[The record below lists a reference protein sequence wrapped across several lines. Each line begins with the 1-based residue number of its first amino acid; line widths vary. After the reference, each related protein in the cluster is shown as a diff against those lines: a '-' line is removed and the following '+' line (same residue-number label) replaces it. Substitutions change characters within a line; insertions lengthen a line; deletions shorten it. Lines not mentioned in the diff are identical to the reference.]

1 MGSTSTLAGV
11 PELDDVTARRA
22 LPGRQAPALV
32 ASVADLIGGTPA
44 VELGRLRRRLGLDG
58 RLVAKLE
65 YLSPGL
71 SKKDRVA
78 KAMVEQALEHG
89 HLQPG
94 QPVVE
99 LTSGNTGTGLAL
111 VCRALGH
118 PFVAVMSEGN
128 TPERA
133 RMMRAFGAE
142 VVLVP
147 QSPGGVPG
155 QVSGADLTLVD
166 QRTQELVAER
176 GAYRTDQFT
185 LPASADVHYR
195 ETGPELWAQCG
206 QRVDAF
212 VSFVGSAGSFAGVA
226 RFLHEVSATV
236 QCYVV
241 EPVGAA
247 VLAGEQVTAAD
258 HRIQGGGYS
267 RSHLPLLDAE
277 HVDGFVAVTDDDALR
292 HARLLAEHEGVLGG
306 FSTGADCAAAVDL
319 LRGPLSGATVAFL
332 ASDSGMK
339 YLSTDLY

>member
-1 MGSTSTLAGV
+1 M
-11 PELDDVTARRA
+11 PDRDDVTARCASPRR
-22 LPGRQAPALV
+22 PAPPLV
-32 ASVADLIGGTPA
+32 GSVADLIGGTPA
-44 VELGRLRRRLGLDG
+44 VELSRLRRHLGLDG

-65 YLSPGL
+65 YLNPGL

-78 KAMVEQALEHG
+78 KAMVEQALERG
-89 HLQPG
+89 DLRPG

-155 QVSGADLTLVD
+155 QVSGADLALVD
-166 QRTQELVAER
+166 ERTQELVAQR
-176 GAYRTDQFT
+176 GAYRTDQFS
-185 LPASADVHYR
+185 LPASSDVHYR
-195 ETGPELWAQCG
+195 ETGPELWEQCG
-206 QRVDAF
+206 RRIDAF
-212 VSFVGSAGSFAGVA
+212 VSFVGSGGSFAGVA
-226 RFLHEVSATV
+226 RFLHEVSPGV
-236 QCYVV
+236 QCLVV
-241 EPVGAA
+241 EPAGAA
-247 VLAGEQVTAAD
+247 VLAGEPLRSPD

-267 RSHLPLLDAE
+267 RTALPLLEAE
-277 HVDGFVAVTDDDALR
+277 HVDGFVAVSDDDAVR

-319 LRGPLSGATVAFL
+319 LRGPAASGTVAFL